1 MLQGNNMIHVK
12 DHKQR
17 DMFNPFA
24 HLGTKRLALL
34 ESSWAHLFREEILH
48 KLPAEKLF
56 PFYDE
61 FKGRKTKELYAML
74 GLVLI
79 QQMEDCTD
87 EQAVQQFAFN
97 LMWQYALNITD
108 ASDVASYVSPRT
120 LWNLRDI
127 VARHGLDD
135 ALFEN
140 VTAALKKLF
149 ALDSSKQRLDSVH
162 IFSNMA
168 HLGRIR
174 LFVRTIRTFLTN
186 LKRHH
191 AKEYDALGDIVL
203 RYDKKS
209 DGAFA
214 VKPTESAK
222 KLVELGD
229 DCFFLV
235 ERFKA
240 NKAVCKMDKYKQ
252 LVRMFTEQCI
262 VEKDDNG
269 AKAVIKANKDVPS
282 DSLQNPSDPDA
293 GYCGHKGKGY
303 QMQVMETYSE
313 DKSQPNLITHINVEA
328 ANESDANALL
338 PAVEDAGQR
347 DLAPSELLAD
357 TLYGSDDNV
366 EKAKEQGITV
376 IAPVMGAK
384 EGATSLADFT
394 FSDTDEIAACP
405 EQQTPMK
412 RKTGKQGGTTV
423 YFDKAIC
430 DRCQRQSECPVK
442 RDKKS
447 CSISCDAKSLR
458 LSRRRKLEKEKAFTE
473 KYRYRSGIE
482 GTMSDF
488 DRMTGLKH
496 LRVRGMPQVKLAA
509 TLKATGLNILRSVA
523 FKNRLKR
530 QKTGKSKVNPSRDG
544 LYGVIK
550 EQFRY
555 VYGYFLGM
563 IIGVAINC
571 RRTSQFTL
579 QAGS

>member
-1 MLQGNNMIHVK
+1 MLQGNLMIHVK

-24 HLGTKRLALL
+24 HLGEKRLALL
-34 ESSWAHLFREEILH
+34 ESSWAHLFREEVLH
-48 KLPAEKLF
+48 NLPAEKLF
-56 PFYDE
+56 QFYDE
-61 FKGRKTKELYAML
+61 LKGRKTKELYAML

-87 EQAVQQFAFN
+87 EQAIQQFAFN
-97 LMWQYALNITD
+97 LMWHYALNITD
-108 ASDVASYVSPRT
+108 ASDTASYVSPRT

-127 VARHGLDD
+127 VAQHGLQD

-140 VTAALKKLF
+140 VTNALKKLF
-149 ALDSSKQRLDSVH
+149 ALDPSKQRLDSVH

-174 LFVRTIRTFLTN
+174 LFVRTIRTFLVN

-191 AKEYDALGDIVL
+191 VKEYEALGDIVL

-229 DCFFLV
+229 DCFYLV
-235 ERFKA
+235 ERFQT
-240 NKAVCKMDKYKQ
+240 NKAVCKMDSYKH
-252 LVRMFTEQCI
+252 LARMFTEQCI

-269 AKAVIKANKDVPS
+269 ARAVIKASKDIS
-282 DSLQNPSDPDA
+282 SGSLQNPSDPDA

-313 DKSQPNLITHINVEA
+313 DKSQPNLITHIKVEA

-338 PAVEDAGQR
+338 PAIEDAGKR
-347 DLAPSELLAD
+347 DLAPTELLAD

-366 EKAKEQGITV
+366 ETAKVMGIAV

-384 EGATSLADFT
+384 DSDTSLADFT
-394 FSDTDEIAACP
+394 FSTTDQIISCP
-405 EQQTPMK
+405 EQQAPS
-412 RKTGKQGGTTV
+412 KTKSGKQGGTTV

-430 DRCQRQSECPVK
+430 DTCHRQSECPVK
-442 RDKKS
+442 RDKKN
-447 CSISCDAKSLR
+447 CTISYDAKSLR
-458 LSRRRKLEKEKAFTE
+458 LSRRKKREKEAAFKE

-482 GTMSDF
+482 GTMSDL
-488 DRMTGLKH
+488 DRKTGLKH
-496 LRVRGMPQVKLAA
+496 LRVRGMPQVRLAA
-509 TLKATGLNILRSVA
+509 TLKATGLNILRSMA

-530 QKTGKSKVNPSRDG
+530 RKKRKVGPNPSRNG
-544 LYGVIK
+544 LLGAIK
-550 EQFRY
+550 EQLSH
-555 VYGYFLGM
+555 VYGYFQGM
-563 IIGVAINC
+563 IFGVAKYYQQV
-571 RRTSQFTL
+571 SQFSP
-579 QAGS
+579 QIG

>member
-1 MLQGNNMIHVK
+1 MIHVK

-48 KLPAEKLF
+48 NLPAEKLF
-56 PFYDE
+56 RFYDE

-74 GLVLI
+74 GLVLV

-87 EQAVQQFAFN
+87 ADAVDNFALN
-97 LMWQYALNITD
+97 LKWQYALNITD
-108 ASDVASYVSPRT
+108 ASDTASYVSTRT

-127 VARHGLDD
+127 VAQHGLQDT
-135 ALFEN
+135 LFEN
-140 VTAALKKLF
+140 VTKALHKLF
-149 ALDSSKQRLDSVH
+149 TLDPSKQRLDSVH

-174 LFVRTIRTFLTN
+174 IFVRTIRTFLTN

-191 AKEYDALGDIVL
+191 AKDYDALGEIVL

-229 DCFFLV
+229 DCFLLV
-235 ERFKA
+235 ERFKEHT
-240 NKAVCKMDKYKQ
+240 AVLDMKSYQK

-269 AKAVIKANKDVPS
+269 VRAVIKASKDVPS

-313 DKSQPNLITHINVEA
+313 DKSQPNLITHVNVEA
-328 ANESDANALL
+328 ANESDSNALL
-338 PAVEDAGQR
+338 PAIEDAGKR
-347 DLAPSELLAD
+347 NLAPTELLAD

-366 EKAKEQGITV
+366 ETAKELGITV

-384 EGATSLADFT
+384 ESVIGLADFI
-394 FSDTDEIAACP
+394 FSDTDQIIACP
-405 EQQTPMK
+405 EQHPPMK
-412 RKTGKQGGTTV
+412 TKLGKQGGTTV

-430 DRCQRQSECPVK
+430 DRCRRQSECQVK

-447 CSISCDAKSLR
+447 CTLSYDAKSLR
-458 LSRRRKLEKEKAFTE
+458 LSRRRKREKEEAFTE

-482 GTMSDF
+482 GTMSDL

-496 LRVRGMPQVKLAA
+496 LRVRGMPQVRLAA
-509 TLKATGLNILRSVA
+509 TLKATGLNILRSMA

-530 QKTGKSKVNPSRDG
+530 HKKGNKGANPSLRGLVEVVKEHILQLRD
-544 LYGVIK
+544 Y
-550 EQFRY
+550 FRELSRKFPHNY
-555 VYGYFLGM
+555 RIRYFTPQN
-563 IIGVAINC
+563 A
-571 RRTSQFTL
+571 
-579 QAGS
+579 

>member
-1 MLQGNNMIHVK
+1 MIYVK

-17 DMFNPFA
+17 DMFSPFA
-24 HLGTKRLALL
+24 RLGTKRLALL
-34 ESSWAHLFREEILH
+34 ESSWAHLFREEVLH
-48 KLPAEKLF
+48 NLPVEKLF
-56 PFYDE
+56 PLYDE
-61 FKGRKTKELYAML
+61 FQGRKTKELYAML

-79 QQMEDCTD
+79 QQMEDCND
-87 EQAVQQFAFN
+87 EQAIQQFAFN
-97 LMWQYALNITD
+97 IMWQYALNITD
-108 ASDVASYVSPRT
+108 ESDVASYVSPRT

-127 VARHGLDD
+127 VAQHGLDD

-149 ALDSSKQRLDSVH
+149 AFDPSKQRLDSVH

-235 ERFKA
+235 ERFKD

-269 AKAVIKANKDVPS
+269 AKAVIKASKDVPS
-282 DSLQNPSDPDA
+282 CSLQNPSDPDA

-328 ANESDANALL
+328 ANESDSNALL
-338 PAVEDAGQR
+338 PAIEDAAKR
-347 DLAPSELLAD
+347 DLAPTELLAD

-366 EKAKEQGITV
+366 EKAKELGTMV

-384 EGATSLADFT
+384 ESAMALADFT
-394 FSDTDEIAACP
+394 FSDTDLIIACP
-405 EQQTPMK
+405 EQQAPI
-412 RKTGKQGGTTV
+412 KTKVGDQGGTTV
-423 YFDKAIC
+423 HFDKAIC
-430 DRCQRQSECPVK
+430 DNCHRQSECPVK

-447 CSISCDAKSLR
+447 CTLSYDAKSLR
-458 LSRRRKLEKEKAFTE
+458 LSRRRKREKEEAFTE

-482 GTMSDF
+482 GTMSDL

-496 LRVRGMPQVKLAA
+496 LRVRGMPQVRLAA
-509 TLKATGLNILRSVA
+509 TLKATGLNILRSTT
-523 FKNRLKR
+523 FRNRLKR
-530 QKTGKSKVNPSRDG
+530 QKTEKKGANPSRDE
-544 LYGVIK
+544 LLGVIK

-555 VYGYFLGM
+555 MYGYFQGM
-563 IIGVAINC
+563 IFCVAKKS
-571 RRTSQFTL
+571 RWTSQFTF
-579 QAGS
+579 QTG

>member
-1 MLQGNNMIHVK
+1 MIHVK

-48 KLPAEKLF
+48 NLPAEKLF
-56 PFYDE
+56 QFYDE

-87 EQAVQQFAFN
+87 SDAIDNFALN
-97 LMWQYALNITD
+97 LKWQYALNITD
-108 ASDVASYVSPRT
+108 ASDTASYVSPRT

-127 VARHGLDD
+127 VAQHGLQD
-135 ALFEN
+135 ALFEK
-140 VTAALKKLF
+140 VTKALQKLF

-186 LKRHH
+186 LKRNHV
-191 AKEYDALGDIVL
+191 KEYDALGEISL

-229 DCFFLV
+229 DCFYLV
-235 ERFKA
+235 ERFKS
-240 NKAVCKMDKYKQ
+240 NKNVSTMDSYKH
-252 LVRMFTEQCI
+252 LVRLFTDQCVI
-262 VEKDDNG
+262 EKDAD
-269 AKAVIKANKDVPS
+269 KAPRVVVKASKDVS
-282 DSLQNPSDPDA
+282 SGSLQNPSDPQA

-313 DKSQPNLITHINVEA
+313 DKSQPNLITHVKVEA
-328 ANESDANALL
+328 ANESDSNALL
-338 PAVEDAGQR
+338 PAIEDAQKR
-347 DLAPSELLAD
+347 NIAPTELLAD

-366 EKAKEQGITV
+366 ETAKELGITV

-384 EGATSLADFT
+384 ESATGLADFT
-394 FSDTDEIAACP
+394 FDDKDRIIACL
-405 EQQTPMK
+405 EQQPPT
-412 RKTGKQGGTTV
+412 KTKIGEKGGTTV

-430 DRCQRQSECPVK
+430 DRCHRQSECAVK

-447 CSISCDAKSLR
+447 CSISYDAKSLR
-458 LSRRRKLEKEKAFTE
+458 LSRRRKREKEAVFTE
-473 KYRYRSGIE
+473 KYRYRSGVE
-482 GTMSDF
+482 GTMSDL

-496 LRVRGMPQVKLAA
+496 LRVRGMPQVRLSA
-509 TLKATGLNILRSVA
+509 TLKATGLNVLRSVA
-523 FKNRLKR
+523 FKKRLNRQEKRQERLEPSENRLF
-530 QKTGKSKVNPSRDG
+530 NA
-544 LYGVIK
+544 IK
-550 EQFRY
+550 ERLRLRY
-555 VYGYFLGM
+555 DDFLVAVS
-563 IIGVAINC
+563 GVAIYC
-571 RRTSQFTL
+571 RQTCKLAPQV
-579 QAGS
+579 GC

>member
-1 MLQGNNMIHVK
+1 MIYVK
-12 DHKQR
+12 DHKQL

-24 HLGTKRLALL
+24 RLGLKRLALL

-48 KLPAEKLF
+48 NLPAEKLF
-56 PFYDE
+56 QFYDE

-79 QQMEDCTD
+79 QQMEDCND

-108 ASDVASYVSPRT
+108 ESDVASYVSPRT

-135 ALFEN
+135 ELFEN

-149 ALDSSKQRLDSVH
+149 ALDPSKQRLDSVH

-269 AKAVIKANKDVPS
+269 ARAVIKANKDVPS

-338 PAVEDAGQR
+338 PAIEDAGNR

-366 EKAKEQGITV
+366 EKAKELGITV

-384 EGATSLADFT
+384 EGATALADFT
-394 FSDTDEIAACP
+394 FSDTDEITACP

-430 DRCQRQSECPVK
+430 DRCHRQSECPVK

-447 CSISCDAKSLR
+447 CAISYDAKSLR

-482 GTMSDF
+482 GTMSDL

-530 QKTGKSKVNPSRDG
+530 QKTGKNKVNPSRDG

-555 VYGYFLGM
+555 VYGYFVGM
-563 IIGVAINC
+563 IIGVAMYC
-571 RRTSQFTL
+571 RRTSRLTL
-579 QAGS
+579 QEG

>member
-1 MLQGNNMIHVK
+1 MIHVK

-17 DMFNPFA
+17 DIFNPFA

-48 KLPAEKLF
+48 NLPAEKLF
-56 PFYDE
+56 QFYDE

-87 EQAVQQFAFN
+87 SDAIDNFALN
-97 LMWQYALNITD
+97 LKWQYALNITD
-108 ASDVASYVSPRT
+108 ASDTASYVSPRT

-127 VARHGLDD
+127 VAQHGLQD

-140 VTAALKKLF
+140 VTNALKKLF
-149 ALDSSKQRLDSVH
+149 ALDPSKQRLDSVH

-174 LFVRTIRTFLTN
+174 IFVRTIRTFLTN
-186 LKRHH
+186 LKRQY

-229 DCFFLV
+229 DSLLLV
-235 ERFKA
+235 ERFKEHTA
-240 NKAVCKMDKYKQ
+240 IEKMDSYKH
-252 LVRMFTEQCI
+252 LVRMFTDQCI
-262 VEKDDNG
+262 VEKDENS
-269 AKAVIKANKDVPS
+269 APRVVIKKSKDVS
-282 DSLQNPSDPDA
+282 SGSLQNPSDPNA

-313 DKSQPNLITHINVEA
+313 DKSQPNLITHIKVEA
-328 ANESDANALL
+328 ANESDAHALL
-338 PAVEDAGQR
+338 PAIEDAAKR
-347 DLAPSELLAD
+347 DLAPTELLAD

-366 EKAKEQGITV
+366 EKAKELGISV

-384 EGATSLADFT
+384 DSATALADFT
-394 FSDTDEIAACP
+394 FSDTDQIIACP
-405 EQQTPMK
+405 EQQSAIK
-412 RKTGKQGGTTV
+412 IKIGDKGGATV

-430 DRCQRQSECPVK
+430 DRCHRQSECAVK
-442 RDKKS
+442 REKKN
-447 CSISCDAKSLR
+447 CTISYDAKSLR
-458 LSRRRKLEKEKAFTE
+458 LSRRKKQEREEAFKE

-482 GTMSDF
+482 GTMSDL
-488 DRMTGLKH
+488 DRITGLKH
-496 LRVRGMPQVKLAA
+496 LRVRGMPQVRLSA
-509 TLKATGLNILRSVA
+509 TLKATGLNVLRSMA

-530 QKTGKSKVNPSRDG
+530 EKKRNKGSNPSLNG
-544 LYGVIK
+544 LLRAVK
-550 EQFRY
+550 EQILQMRSYLRELFRKSPDNY
-555 VYGYFLGM
+555 RIEHFM
-563 IIGVAINC
+563 H
-571 RRTSQFTL
+571 
-579 QAGS
+579 QAA

>member
-1 MLQGNNMIHVK
+1 MIHVK

-24 HLGTKRLALL
+24 HLGPKRLALL

-48 KLPAEKLF
+48 NLPAQKLF
-56 PFYDE
+56 QFYDE
-61 FKGRKTKELYAML
+61 FQGRKTKELYAML

-87 EQAVQQFAFN
+87 ADAVDNFALN
-97 LMWQYALNITD
+97 LKWQYALNITD
-108 ASDVASYVSPRT
+108 ESDVASYVSPRT

-127 VARHGLDD
+127 VARHGLQD

-149 ALDSSKQRLDSVH
+149 ALDPSKQRLDSVH

-168 HLGRIR
+168 YLGRIR
-174 LFVRTIRTFLTN
+174 LFVRTIRTFLKN

-191 AKEYDALGDIVL
+191 AEEYDALGDLVL

-229 DCFFLV
+229 DCFYLV
-235 ERFKA
+235 ERFKS
-240 NKAVCKMDKYKQ
+240 KKTVCTMDSYKQ
-252 LVRMFTEQCI
+252 LLRMFTEQCI

-269 AKAVIKANKDVPS
+269 VRAVIKANKDVPS

-293 GYCGHKGKGY
+293 GYSGHKGKGY

-313 DKSQPNLITHINVEA
+313 DKSQPNLITHIKVEA

-338 PAVEDAGQR
+338 PAIADAAKR
-347 DLAPSELLAD
+347 DLAPTELLAD
-357 TLYGSDDNV
+357 TLYGSDVNV
-366 EKAKEQGITV
+366 EKAKELGITV

-384 EGATSLADFT
+384 ESATTLADFT
-394 FSDTDEIAACP
+394 FSDTEQIIACP
-405 EQQTPMK
+405 EQQAPI
-412 RKTGKQGGTTV
+412 KTKSGKQGGTTV
-423 YFDKAIC
+423 YFDKSIC
-430 DRCQRQSECPVK
+430 DKCRRQSECPVK

-447 CSISCDAKSLR
+447 STISYDAKSLR
-458 LSRRRKLEKEKAFTE
+458 LSRRRMREKEEAFRE

-482 GTMSDF
+482 GTMSDL

-496 LRVRGMPQVKLAA
+496 LRVRGMPQVRLAA
-509 TLKATGLNILRSVA
+509 TLKATGLNILRSVT
-523 FKNRLKR
+523 FKNRLR
-530 QKTGKSKVNPSRDG
+530 GQKTDNRGANPSQDG
-544 LYGVIK
+544 LLGVIK
-550 EQFRY
+550 ERFRHM
-555 VYGYFLGM
+555 YGYFQGM
-563 IIGVAINC
+563 VIGVAIN
-571 RRTSQFTL
+571 RRQASQLTL
-579 QAGS
+579 QAG

>member
-1 MLQGNNMIHVK
+1 MINVK

-24 HLGTKRLALL
+24 HLGLKRLALL
-34 ESSWAHLFREEILH
+34 ESSWAHLFREEVLH
-48 KLPAEKLF
+48 NLPVEKLF
-56 PFYDE
+56 QFYDE

-87 EQAVQQFAFN
+87 EQAIQQFAFN

-108 ASDVASYVSPRT
+108 TSDTASYVSPRT

-127 VARHGLDD
+127 VAQHGLQD

-140 VTAALKKLF
+140 VTNALKKLF
-149 ALDSSKQRLDSVH
+149 ALDPSKQRLDSVH

-174 LFVRTIRTFLTN
+174 IFVRTIRHFLTN

-191 AKEYDALGDIVL
+191 AKEYAALGDIVL

-229 DCFFLV
+229 DCFYLV

-240 NKAVCKMDKYKQ
+240 NKAVCKMDKYKH
-252 LVRMFTEQCI
+252 LVRMFSEQCI

-269 AKAVIKANKDVPS
+269 ARAVIKASKDVPS
-282 DSLQNPSDPDA
+282 SSLQNPSDPDA

-313 DKSQPNLITHINVEA
+313 DKSQPDLITHIKVEA
-328 ANESDANALL
+328 ANESDTNALL
-338 PAVEDAGQR
+338 PAIEDAGKR
-347 DLAPSELLAD
+347 DLAPTELLAD

-366 EKAKEQGITV
+366 EKAKELGITV

-384 EGATSLADFT
+384 ESATTLADFT
-394 FSDTDEIAACP
+394 FSDTDQIIACP
-405 EQQTPMK
+405 EQQAPI
-412 RKTGKQGGTTV
+412 KTKSGEKGGTTV
-423 YFDKAIC
+423 YFNKSACDKC
-430 DRCQRQSECPVK
+430 RRQSECPVK

-447 CSISCDAKSLR
+447 CTISYDAKSLR
-458 LSRRRKLEKEKAFTE
+458 LSRRRKREKGEAFKE

-482 GTMSDF
+482 GTMSDL
-488 DRMTGLKH
+488 DRITGLKH
-496 LRVRGMPQVKLAA
+496 LRVRGMPQVRLAA
-509 TLKATGLNILRSVA
+509 TLKATGLNILRSA
-523 FKNRLKR
+523 TFKNRHKR
-530 QKTGKSKVNPSRDG
+530 QKTGKKGAGPSRDG
-544 LYGVIK
+544 LLDVIK
-550 EQFRY
+550 EQLSH
-555 VYGYFLGM
+555 VYGNFQRM
-563 IIGVAINC
+563 IFGVVKYCRQIGQLYPQI
-571 RRTSQFTL
+571 
-579 QAGS
+579 G

>member
-1 MLQGNNMIHVK
+1 MIHVK

-24 HLGTKRLALL
+24 HLGPKRLALL

-48 KLPAEKLF
+48 NLPAEKLF
-56 PFYDE
+56 QFYDE

-87 EQAVQQFAFN
+87 ADAVDNFALN
-97 LMWQYALNITD
+97 LKWQYALNITD
-108 ASDVASYVSPRT
+108 ESDVASYISPRT

-127 VARHGLDD
+127 VARHGLQD

-149 ALDSSKQRLDSVH
+149 VLDPSKQRLDSVH

-186 LKRHH
+186 MKRHH
-191 AKEYDALGDIVL
+191 AKECEALGNIVL

-209 DGAFA
+209 DGTFA

-229 DCFFLV
+229 DCFYLV
-235 ERFKA
+235 ERFKSK
-240 NKAVCKMDKYKQ
+240 KAVCSMDSYKQ

-269 AKAVIKANKDVPS
+269 ARAIIKANKDVPS

-313 DKSQPNLITHINVEA
+313 DKSQPDLITHIKVEA
-328 ANESDANALL
+328 ANESDVNALL
-338 PAVEDAGQR
+338 PAIVDAVKR
-347 DLAPSELLAD
+347 ELAPTELLAD

-366 EKAKEQGITV
+366 EKAKELGITV

-384 EGATSLADFT
+384 ESATTLADFT
-394 FSDTDEIAACP
+394 FSDADHIIACP
-405 EQQTPMK
+405 EQQAPIKT
-412 RKTGKQGGTTV
+412 KTGKQGGTTA
-423 YFDKAIC
+423 YFEKSVCDKC
-430 DRCQRQSECPVK
+430 RRQSECPVK

-447 CSISCDAKSLR
+447 STISYDAKSLR
-458 LSRRRKLEKEKAFTE
+458 LSRRRKREKEEAFRE

-482 GTMSDF
+482 GTMSDL
-488 DRMTGLKH
+488 DRITGLKR
-496 LRVRGMPQVKLAA
+496 LRVRGMPQVRLAA
-509 TLKATGLNILRSVA
+509 TLKATGLNILRSA
-523 FKNRLKR
+523 TFKNRLRR
-530 QKTGKSKVNPSRDG
+530 QKTGKPETDPSQNG
-544 LYGVIK
+544 LLGVIK
-550 EQFRY
+550 EQLRFMC
-555 VYGYFLGM
+555 GYFLGKN
-563 IIGVAINC
+563 IGVAINC
-571 RRTSQFTL
+571 RRTGQLTL
-579 QAGS
+579 QAG

>member
-1 MLQGNNMIHVK
+1 MIHVK

-24 HLGTKRLALL
+24 HLGTKRLAVL

-48 KLPAEKLF
+48 NLPAEKLF
-56 PFYDE
+56 QFYNE

-108 ASDVASYVSPRT
+108 ASDTASYVSART

-127 VARHGLDD
+127 VAQHGLQDT
-135 ALFEN
+135 LFEN
-140 VTAALKKLF
+140 VTKALQKLF
-149 ALDSSKQRLDSVH
+149 TLDPSKQRLDSVH

-174 LFVRTIRTFLTN
+174 IFVRTIRTFLTN

-191 AKEYDALGDIVL
+191 IKEYDALGEIVL

-229 DCFFLV
+229 DCFLLV
-235 ERFKA
+235 ERFKEHS
-240 NKAVCKMDKYKQ
+240 AVVGMKSYQ
-252 LVRMFTEQCI
+252 HLVRMFTEQCI
-262 VEKDDNG
+262 IEKDDKG
-269 AKAVIKANKDVPS
+269 ARAVIKASKDVPS
-282 DSLQNPSDPDA
+282 SSLQNPSDPDA
-293 GYCGHKGKGY
+293 GYSGHKGKGY
-303 QMQVMETYSE
+303 QMQVMETYSK
-313 DKSQPNLITHINVEA
+313 DKSQPNLITHVNVEA
-328 ANESDANALL
+328 ANESDSNALL
-338 PAVEDAGQR
+338 PAIEDAGKR
-347 DLAPSELLAD
+347 NLAPTELLAD

-366 EKAKEQGITV
+366 EKAKELEITV

-384 EGATSLADFT
+384 ESATGLADFV
-394 FSDTDEIAACP
+394 FNNTDQIIACP
-405 EQQTPMK
+405 EQHMPL
-412 RKTGKQGGTTV
+412 KTKLGKQGGTTV
-423 YFDKAIC
+423 YFDKANC
-430 DRCQRQSECPVK
+430 DRCHRQSECQVK

-447 CSISCDAKSLR
+447 CTISYDAKSLR
-458 LSRRRKLEKEKAFTE
+458 LSRRRKREKEEVFKE

-482 GTMSDF
+482 GTMSDL

-496 LRVRGMPQVKLAA
+496 LRVRGMPQVRLAA
-509 TLKATGLNILRSVA
+509 TLKATGLNILRSMT

-530 QKTGKSKVNPSRDG
+530 QKKRNKGSEPSLGG
-544 LYGVIK
+544 LVGVIK
-550 EQFRY
+550 EHMLQLRDYFRALSRKFPDNY
-555 VYGYFLGM
+555 RIGYFTTQT
-563 IIGVAINC
+563 A
-571 RRTSQFTL
+571 
-579 QAGS
+579 

>member
-1 MLQGNNMIHVK
+1 MLQGNRMIYVK

-17 DMFNPFA
+17 DMFSPFA
-24 HLGTKRLALL
+24 RLGTKRLALL
-34 ESSWAHLFREEILH
+34 ESSWAHLFREEVLH
-48 KLPAEKLF
+48 NLPVEKLF
-56 PFYDE
+56 PLYDE
-61 FKGRKTKELYAML
+61 FQGRKTKELYAML

-79 QQMEDCTD
+79 QQMEDCSD

-108 ASDVASYVSPRT
+108 ESDVASYVSPRT

-149 ALDSSKQRLDSVH
+149 ALDPSKQRLDSVH

-235 ERFKA
+235 ERFKT

-269 AKAVIKANKDVPS
+269 ARAVIKANKEVPS

-338 PAVEDAGQR
+338 PAVEDAGKR

-366 EKAKEQGITV
+366 EKAKELGITV

-384 EGATSLADFT
+384 EGATALADFK
-394 FSDTDEIAACP
+394 FSDTDEITACP
-405 EQQTPMK
+405 EQQTPIK

-430 DRCQRQSECPVK
+430 DRCHRQSECPVK

-447 CSISCDAKSLR
+447 CAISYDAKSLR
-458 LSRRRKLEKEKAFTE
+458 LSRRRKREKEEAFTE

-482 GTMSDF
+482 GTMSDL

-523 FKNRLKR
+523 FKNRLR
-530 QKTGKSKVNPSRDG
+530 RRKTGKPETDPSRNG
-544 LYGVIK
+544 LLGVIK
-550 EQFRY
+550 EQLRFM
-555 VYGYFLGM
+555 YGYFQG
-563 IIGVAINC
+563 IILGVAINC
-571 RRTSQFTL
+571 RRTSQLTL
-579 QAGS
+579 EGG

>member
-1 MLQGNNMIHVK
+1 MIHTK
-12 DHKQR
+12 DHKQL

-24 HLGTKRLALL
+24 HLGPKRLTVL

-48 KLPAEKLF
+48 NLPAEKLF
-56 PFYDE
+56 RFYDE
-61 FKGRKTKELYAML
+61 FQGRKTKELYAML

-87 EQAVQQFAFN
+87 EQAIQHFALN

-108 ASDVASYVSPRT
+108 ESDGASYVSLRT
-120 LWNLRDI
+120 LWTMRDI
-127 VARHGLDD
+127 VAREGLQD

-149 ALDSSKQRLDSVH
+149 DLDPSKQRLDSVH

-168 HLGRIR
+168 HLGRVR

-191 AKEYDALGDIVL
+191 AKEYDALGDIAL

-229 DCFFLV
+229 DCFLLV
-235 ERFKA
+235 ERFKEHT
-240 NKAVCKMDKYKQ
+240 AVAKMDSYKH
-252 LVRMFTEQCI
+252 LVRLFTDQCI
-262 VEKDDNG
+262 VEKDND
-269 AKAVIKANKDVPS
+269 KAPRVVIKASKDVS
-282 DSLQNPSDPDA
+282 SASLQNPSDPDA

-313 DKSQPNLITHINVEA
+313 DKSQPNLITHIKVEA

-338 PAVEDAGQR
+338 PAIVDAAKR
-347 DLAPSELLAD
+347 DLAPTELLAD

-366 EKAKEQGITV
+366 EKAKALGIEV

-384 EGATSLADFT
+384 DSATSLAYFT
-394 FSDTDEIAACP
+394 FNAADEITVCP
-405 EQQTPMK
+405 EKQTPT
-412 RKTGKQGGTTV
+412 KTKVDDQGNRTA
-423 YFDKAIC
+423 YFDKATC
-430 DRCQRQSECPVK
+430 DNCHRQSECAAK

-447 CSISCDAKSLR
+447 CSLSYDEKLLR
-458 LSRRRKLEKEKAFTE
+458 LSRRKKEEKEAAFIE

-482 GTMSDF
+482 GSMSDL

-496 LRVRGMPQVKLAA
+496 LRVRGMPQVSLAA
-509 TLKATGLNILRSVA
+509 TLKATGLNIRRSMA
-523 FKNRLKR
+523 FKNRVKR
-530 QKTGKSKVNPSRDG
+530 DKKRNEGSDPSLNR
-544 LYGVIK
+544 LFGVVR
-550 EQFRY
+550 EQFLQMQDHFWQLSEGISDNFRFDR
-555 VYGYFLGM
+555 FLH
-563 IIGVAINC
+563 
-571 RRTSQFTL
+571 
-579 QAGS
+579 QAA

>member
-1 MLQGNNMIHVK
+1 MIHTK
-12 DHKQR
+12 DHKQL

-24 HLGTKRLALL
+24 HLGPKRLTVL

-48 KLPAEKLF
+48 NLPAEKLF
-56 PFYDE
+56 RFYDE
-61 FKGRKTKELYAML
+61 FQGRKTKELYAML

-87 EQAVQQFAFN
+87 EQAIQHFALN

-108 ASDVASYVSPRT
+108 ESDGASYVSLRT
-120 LWNLRDI
+120 LWTMRDI
-127 VARHGLDD
+127 VAREGLQDS
-135 ALFEN
+135 LFEN
-140 VTAALKKLF
+140 VTKALQKLF
-149 ALDSSKQRLDSVH
+149 NLDPTKQRLDSVH

-174 LFVRTIRTFLTN
+174 IFVRTIRTFLTN
-186 LKRHH
+186 LKRQHTE
-191 AKEYDALGDIVL
+191 EYQALGDIVL

-214 VKPTESAK
+214 VKPTESTK

-235 ERFKA
+235 ARFKEHS
-240 NKAVCKMDKYKQ
+240 AVGDMASYKH

-262 VEKDDNG
+262 VEKDTNN
-269 AKAVIKANKDVPS
+269 AQKVTVKASKDVPS
-282 DSLQNPSDPDA
+282 SSLQNPSDPDA

-303 QMQVMETYSE
+303 QMQVMETYSK
-313 DKSQPNLITHINVEA
+313 DKSQPDLITHIKVEA

-338 PAVEDAGQR
+338 PAIEDAGKR
-347 DLAPSELLAD
+347 NLAPTELLAD

-366 EKAKEQGITV
+366 EKAKDLGITV

-384 EGATSLADFT
+384 ENATGLADFV
-394 FSDTDEIAACP
+394 FSDTDQIIACP
-405 EQQTPMK
+405 EQQPPMK
-412 RKTGKQGGTTV
+412 TKSGKQGGGTTV

-430 DRCQRQSECPVK
+430 DRCHRQSECQVK

-447 CSISCDAKSLR
+447 CSISYDAKSLR
-458 LSRRRKLEKEKAFTE
+458 LSRRRKREKEEAFTE

-482 GTMSDF
+482 GTMSDL

-496 LRVRGMPQVKLAA
+496 LRVRGMPQVRLAA
-509 TLKATGLNILRSVA
+509 TLKATGLNIRRSMT

-530 QKTGKSKVNPSRDG
+530 DKKRNKGSNHSLDD
-544 LYGVIK
+544 LFGVVK
-550 EQFRY
+550 EQVLQIRGRIRELFGKFTNSSRIHH
-555 VYGYFLGM
+555 FM
-563 IIGVAINC
+563 HQVA
-571 RRTSQFTL
+571 
-579 QAGS
+579 

>member
-1 MLQGNNMIHVK
+1 MIYVK

-24 HLGTKRLALL
+24 HLGTKRLAAL
-34 ESSWAHLFREEILH
+34 ESSWAHLFRVEILH
-48 KLPAEKLF
+48 NLPAEKLF
-56 PFYDE
+56 QFYNE

-108 ASDVASYVSPRT
+108 ASDTASYVSART

-127 VARHGLDD
+127 VAQHGLQDT
-135 ALFEN
+135 LFEN
-140 VTAALKKLF
+140 VTKALQKLF
-149 ALDSSKQRLDSVH
+149 TLDPSKQRLDSVH

-174 LFVRTIRTFLTN
+174 IFVRTIRTFLTN

-191 AKEYDALGDIVL
+191 VKEYDALGEIVL

-229 DCFFLV
+229 DCFLLV
-235 ERFKA
+235 ERFKEHTA
-240 NKAVCKMDKYKQ
+240 IVGMKSYQQ
-252 LVRMFTEQCI
+252 LVRMFSEQCI
-262 VEKDDNG
+262 VEKNDNG
-269 AKAVIKANKDVPS
+269 SRAVIKASKDVS
-282 DSLQNPSDPDA
+282 SSSLQNPSDPDA
-293 GYCGHKGKGY
+293 GYSGHKGKGY

-313 DKSQPNLITHINVEA
+313 DKSQPNLITHVNVEA
-328 ANESDANALL
+328 ANESDTNALL
-338 PAVEDAGQR
+338 PAIEDAEKR
-347 DLAPSELLAD
+347 NLAPTELLAD

-366 EKAKEQGITV
+366 EAAKKLGITV

-384 EGATSLADFT
+384 ENVTGLADFI
-394 FSDTDEIAACP
+394 FSDTDQIIACP
-405 EQQTPMK
+405 EQRTPF
-412 RKTGKQGGTTV
+412 KTKSGKHGGTTV
-423 YFDKAIC
+423 YFDKGIC
-430 DRCQRQSECPVK
+430 DTCRRQSECPIK

-447 CSISCDAKSLR
+447 CTISYDAKSLR
-458 LSRRRKLEKEKAFTE
+458 LSRRRKREKEEAFKE

-482 GTMSDF
+482 GTMSDL

-496 LRVRGMPQVKLAA
+496 LRVRGMPQVRLAA
-509 TLKATGLNILRSVA
+509 TLKATGLNILRSMA

-530 QKTGKSKVNPSRDG
+530 QKKENRGSNPSLDRFVGVVKEHILQLRD
-544 LYGVIK
+544 Y
-550 EQFRY
+550 FRELSSKFPDNY
-555 VYGYFLGM
+555 R
-563 IIGVAINC
+563 IRN
-571 RRTSQFTL
+571 FTP
-579 QAGS
+579 QTA

>member
-1 MLQGNNMIHVK
+1 MIHIK
-12 DHKQR
+12 DHKQL

-24 HLGTKRLALL
+24 HLGPKRLALL

-61 FKGRKTKELYAML
+61 FQGRKTKELYAML
-74 GLVLI
+74 GLALI

-87 EQAVQQFAFN
+87 DQSVRQYALNME
-97 LMWQYALNITD
+97 WQYALNITD
-108 ASDVASYVSPRT
+108 TSDMASYVSPRT
-120 LWNLRDI
+120 LWKVRDI
-127 VARHGLDD
+127 VARHGLQD

-149 ALDSSKQRLDSVH
+149 ALDPSKQRLDSVH

-191 AKEYDALGDIVL
+191 AKEYDALGEVAL

-214 VKPTESAK
+214 VKPTESAR
-222 KLVELGD
+222 KLAELGD
-229 DCFFLV
+229 DCFYLI
-235 ERFKA
+235 ERFKEHT
-240 NKAVCKMDKYKQ
+240 AVVKMDSYKH
-252 LVRMFTEQCI
+252 LVRLFNEQCL
-262 VEKDDNG
+262 VEKNETG
-269 AKAVIKANKDVPS
+269 TQVVIKANKDVSS

-303 QMQVMETYSE
+303 QMQVMETYSA
-313 DKSQPNLITHINVEA
+313 DKSQPDLITHINVEA

-338 PAVEDAGQR
+338 PAIEDAGKR
-347 DLAPSELLAD
+347 DLAPTILLAD

-366 EKAKEQGITV
+366 EKAKDLGITV

-384 EGATSLADFT
+384 ESATTLADFT
-394 FSDTDEIAACP
+394 FSDTDQIIACP
-405 EQQTPMK
+405 EQQAPIK
-412 RKTGKQGGTTV
+412 SKSGKQGGTTV
-423 YFDKAIC
+423 CFDKTVC
-430 DRCQRQSECPVK
+430 DTCRRQSECPVK

-447 CSISCDAKSLR
+447 CTISYDAKSLR
-458 LSRRRKLEKEKAFTE
+458 LSRRRKQEKEAAFTE

-482 GTMSDF
+482 GTMSDL
-488 DRMTGLKH
+488 DRITGLKH
-496 LRVRGMPQVKLAA
+496 LRVRGMPQVRLAA
-509 TLKATGLNILRSVA
+509 TLKAAGLNIHRATA
-523 FKNRLKR
+523 FKKR
-530 QKTGKSKVNPSRDG
+530 QKRYKTGKKPIDLPCNSLISRIREQLNKQMDHLNKVLSIFSPGNYLPADLLLATES
-544 LYGVIK
+544 
-550 EQFRY
+550 
-555 VYGYFLGM
+555 
-563 IIGVAINC
+563 
-571 RRTSQFTL
+571 
-579 QAGS
+579 

>member
-1 MLQGNNMIHVK
+1 MIHIK

-24 HLGTKRLALL
+24 HLGPKRLALL

-48 KLPAEKLF
+48 NLPVERLF
-56 PFYDE
+56 RFYDE

-79 QQMEDCTD
+79 QQMEDCTESD
-87 EQAVQQFAFN
+87 AVDNFALN
-97 LMWQYALNITD
+97 LKWQYALNVTD
-108 ASDVASYVSPRT
+108 ASDVSSYVSPRT
-120 LWNLRDI
+120 LWKVRDI
-127 VARHGLDD
+127 VARHGLQD

-140 VTAALKKLF
+140 VTDALKKLF
-149 ALDSSKQRLDSVH
+149 ALDPSKQRLDSVH

-191 AKEYDALGDIVL
+191 VKEYDALGEIVL

-229 DCFFLV
+229 DCFLLI
-235 ERFKA
+235 ERFKEH
-240 NKAVCKMDKYKQ
+240 AVVITMDSYKQ

-269 AKAVIKANKDVPS
+269 ARAVVKANKDVPS

-313 DKSQPNLITHINVEA
+313 DKSQPNLITHIKVEA

-338 PAVEDAGQR
+338 PALENAGTR
-347 DLAPSELLAD
+347 ELAPTELLAD
-357 TLYGSDDNV
+357 TLYGSDDNI
-366 EKAKEQGITV
+366 EKAKELGITV

-384 EGATSLADFT
+384 EGAIALAEFT
-394 FSDTDEIAACP
+394 FSNTDQIIACP
-405 EQQTPMK
+405 ELQAPI
-412 RKTGKQGGTTV
+412 KTKSGKQGGTTV
-423 YFDKAIC
+423 YFDKAVC
-430 DRCQRQSECPVK
+430 DTCRRQSECPIK
-442 RDKKS
+442 RDKKR
-447 CSISCDAKSLR
+447 CTISYDAKSLR

-482 GTMSDF
+482 GTMSDL
-488 DRMTGLKH
+488 DRITGLKH
-496 LRVRGMPQVKLAA
+496 LRVRGMPQVRLAA

-523 FKNRLKR
+523 FKNRVKR
-530 QKTGKSKVNPSRDG
+530 QEKKQMRSEPSENR
-544 LYGVIK
+544 LLNAIK
-550 EQFRY
+550 EQLRRIY
-555 VYGYFLGM
+555 DYFEVTVF
-563 IIGVAINC
+563 GVAINWVF
-571 RRTSQFTL
+571 R
-579 QAGS
+579 